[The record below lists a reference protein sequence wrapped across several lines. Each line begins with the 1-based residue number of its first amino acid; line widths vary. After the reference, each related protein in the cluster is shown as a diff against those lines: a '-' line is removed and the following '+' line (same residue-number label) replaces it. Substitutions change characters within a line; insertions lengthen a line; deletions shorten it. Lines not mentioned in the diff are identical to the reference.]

1 MTTPLT
7 DDTEQWTIDTLTFGT
22 TVDGCYWVVDDPV
35 GWESGSSPRSART
48 AKPAANGSYRAPN
61 WRAEK
66 IYVLNGW
73 VQVPDEAAALR
84 VRDQLAAVCGDE
96 QILYPLRHTDS
107 RSGEDRVAY
116 VELDGEPFITVRYN
130 LSPLQVDFSLQ
141 FAAPDPLRYSATLN
155 TKTTRLQADAPG
167 GVQWNG
173 PAGTTGVQ
181 WNGPA
186 GTTGVQWQS
195 GSGENG
201 VLELENLG
209 TGAAPIVFSIHGPVT
224 TPIIE
229 RLDTGDMLQWDGTV
243 PAGSVLEINT
253 GTGSVLLNNGNQRP
267 NLSRADFFTIP
278 PKSSIQ
284 VAFRAPSPSP
294 TAELVAVW
302 PHAWK

>member
-1 MTTPLT
+1 MTTPLM
-7 DDTEQWTIDTLTFGT
+7 DDVELWTIDTLQFGT
-22 TVDGCYWVVDDPV
+22 TVAGCYWVVDDPV

-48 AKPAANGSYRAPN
+48 PKPAADGVYRGPN

-73 VQVPDEAAALR
+73 VQVPDEPAALQ
-84 VRDQLAAVCGDE
+84 VRDRLAAVCGNE
-96 QILYPLRHTDS
+96 QILYPLRHTDA
-107 RSGEDRVAY
+107 RSGEDRVAF
-116 VELDGEPFITVRYN
+116 VELDGEPFVRIRYD

-155 TKTTRLQADAPG
+155 SASTPLVQDAPG
-167 GVQWNG
+167 GVQWDGSAGGTGVQWGG

-181 WNGPA
+181 WE
-186 GTTGVQWQS
+186 TS
-195 GSGENG
+195 SGENG
-201 VLELENLG
+201 VIALENVG

-229 RLDTGDMLQWDGTV
+229 RTDTGETLQWDGTV
-243 PAGSVLEINT
+243 PTGSVLEINT
-253 GTGSVLLNNGNQRP
+253 GTGSVLLDNGNQRP

-278 PKSSIQ
+278 PQSSIE

-294 TAELVAVW
+294 TAQLFAVW